1 MLESCCNLLMLS
13 DLKNL
18 MELQVADREI
28 KRLKDE
34 VAALPR
40 RVAAIEDKLAATK
53 AQLEKARAAVKGD
66 EAAKKKF
73 ETAIQDLQGK
83 ISKYRDQSLDVKTNE
98 QYKALMHEIDF
109 SQQEIRANEDR
120 ILDLMVN
127 AEAREKQVKSAEA
140 ELKEETAEI
149 EKEKAVAR
157 DKTAEDEKLLA
168 EWNEKRSGLIAGVD
182 ADLLRHYE
190 RVAKF
195 RGSGLSEVKNQKCS
209 ACQVMLRPQTYNEVR
224 AGDKVMICESCQR
237 VLYFDPATEVPAEKA
252 QAPAASG
259 KKHRARPKVDSAQA
273 WFYTPN
279 FGGNGEAYL
288 AFINSGG
295 SSTRRAYE
303 LESGRQ
309 LGDTL
314 MREGNYRLAFPE
326 DLNGVTRLNGQW
338 DEEEIDSWGEE
349 LPSLV
354 LDGLRADLS
363 ASQRESRHTS
373 TVTHDESAP
382 PEQAAS

>member
-1 MLESCCNLLMLS
+1 MLT

-53 AQLEKARAAVKGD
+53 AELERAKAAVKGD

-98 QYKALMHEIDF
+98 QYKALMHEIEF

-127 AEAREKQVKSAEA
+127 AEVREKQVKAAEA
-140 ELKEETAEI
+140 ELKAESAEI

-157 DKTAEDEKLLA
+157 EKTAEDEKLLT

-182 ADLLRHYE
+182 PDLLRHYE

-195 RGSGLSEVKNQKCS
+195 RGSGLSEVKNQKCG

-224 AGDKVMICESCQR
+224 VGDKVVICESCQR
-237 VLYFDPATEVPAEKA
+237 VLFFDPATELPAEKT
-252 QAPAASG
+252 QAVTNQS

-279 FGGNGEAYL
+279 FNGTGEAYL
-288 AFINSGG
+288 AFINGAGG
-295 SSTRRAYE
+295 SSRRVYE
-303 LESGRQ
+303 YESGRQ
-309 LGDTL
+309 LGNTL
-314 MREGNYRLAFPE
+314 VREGNYRLAFPE

-354 LDGLRADLS
+354 LDGLRADLE
-363 ASQRESRHTS
+363 ASQRESRAS
-373 TVTHDESAP
+373 TTAHAEAAP

>member
-1 MLESCCNLLMLS
+1 MLS

-53 AQLEKARAAVKGD
+53 AQLEKAKAAVKGD

-98 QYKALMHEIDF
+98 QYKALMHEIEF

-127 AEAREKQVKSAEA
+127 AEAREKQVKAAEA
-140 ELKEETAEI
+140 ELKAESAEI

-157 DKTAEDEKLLA
+157 DKTAEDEKLLT
-168 EWNEKRSGLIAGVD
+168 EWNEKRSGLHSGVD

-224 AGDKVMICESCQR
+224 VGDKVVICESCQR
-237 VLYFDPATEVPAEKA
+237 VLYFDPASETPVEKA
-252 QAPAASG
+252 QATPAP
-259 KKHRARPKVDSAQA
+259 KKHRARPKVDAAQA

-279 FGGNGEAYL
+279 FNGTGEAYL
-288 AFINSGG
+288 AFINSSGG
-295 SSTRRAYE
+295 STRRVYE
-303 LESGRQ
+303 LEGGRQ

-354 LDGLRADLS
+354 LDSLRADLE
-363 ASQRESRHTS
+363 ASQRESRQTS
-373 TVTHDESAP
+373 TAAHTESAS